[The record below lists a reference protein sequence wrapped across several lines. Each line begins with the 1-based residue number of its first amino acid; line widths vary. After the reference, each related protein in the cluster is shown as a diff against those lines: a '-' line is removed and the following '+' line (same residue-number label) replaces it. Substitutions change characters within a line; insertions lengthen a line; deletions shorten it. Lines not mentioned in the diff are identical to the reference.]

1 MPILTRKPCDFLV
14 QDLADAYY
22 AYYVYVHF
30 YGNVYVCVCV
40 VCQCMSKVS
49 VFVYVRACARVFCI
63 SV

>member
-1 MPILTRKPCDFLV
+1 MIDVYAPREATGSRGRDRVDDKCTSLV
-14 QDLADAYY
+14 AQ
-22 AYYVYVHF
+22 
-30 YGNVYVCVCV
+30 VCKYTYVCV